1 MTPQMLTLGRDA
13 SDDMHVLPATAQP
26 GGGAAIEKEG
36 DKPWWKTMKNPFVG
50 EGKSQSLIGEDSS
63 SLYASLEER
72 RPSPPGVEME
82 DQKPRH
88 RKRFADHHETS
99 QYASLPGNETSRG
112 ENGTTMPEIQPARRN
127 QQGVAQRWEEPLLQ
141 KQESGEDGIIISDR
155 SERRRNHSEPTPE
168 DILQQDCNFFY
179 RDIDDQKQK
188 HRRGWQARVLV
199 REGSPGIHQPSF
211 EYSQAVTVLS
221 PPVLQRFRSKFE
233 QLNQVIASPRYDA
246 YDLDLSE
253 HDSGLSW
260 QPHHAIL
267 RSDTVETSSLFYQH
281 NGKMLMRLPRD
292 QVRLLMD
299 PDLEAGILSVEQ
311 CRNEK
316 DDPNVAGA
324 KPDHPLRY
332 ILTVDDDLYRTIVS
346 EMSDELTEPYCG
358 LNSCCLEDEKMDI
371 RVAVVL
377 IIVVLLV
384 LLTTTLGIKST

>member
-26 GGGAAIEKEG
+26 GGRAANKEEG
-36 DKPWWKTMKNPFVG
+36 DKPWWKTIKNPFGG
-50 EGKSQSLIGEDSS
+50 EVKSQSLIEEDSS
-63 SLYASLEER
+63 QSVYASLEEH

-99 QYASLPGNETSRG
+99 HYASLPGNEISRG

-127 QQGVAQRWEEPLLQ
+127 QQGVVQRWEEALLQ
-141 KQESGEDGIIISDR
+141 KQESGEDGISISD
-155 SERRRNHSEPTPE
+155 SPERRRNHSEPTRE

-179 RDIDDQKQK
+179 RDIDEQRQK

-260 QPHHAIL
+260 QHHAIL

-299 PDLEAGILSVEQ
+299 VDLEAGILSVEQ

-316 DDPNVAGA
+316 DDPNVGKTGEAD
-324 KPDHPLRY
+324 PPLRY
-332 ILTVDDDLYRTIVS
+332 ILTVDDDLYRKIVS

-358 LNSCCLEDEKMDI
+358 LHGCCLEDEKMDI

-377 IIVVLLV
+377 TIVVLLL
-384 LLTTTLGIKST
+384 LLTTIVWGPE